1 MASRTWTT
9 SFRRFTSAA
18 LLVGAIALVGDVG
31 LRDRDTDAC
40 GFFGPT
46 LSDVTTF
53 DPGVLGDPDGLD
65 FQPWLHGFGG
75 TCDDCGRKAMLADW
89 GAFLK
94 EAVSQADWSKV
105 LFEATPQEL
114 EGLKSR
120 LAGKTTTAPKGFEKS
135 SLWAVPG
142 AKDKL
147 RAAIDFVIL
156 ARAIEPVA
164 MLSTGSSSQPP
175 LQLVADAKLGW
186 KSAREPFL
194 AQRYALQA
202 LRVMFFRRDWP
213 AAIAFFDKNKVALDG
228 PSTDIA
234 ARAHY
239 YLAGALRRNGNLGRA
254 NLEFARVFTASKA
267 LAGAAAEDFQPME
280 EADWRE
286 SLKLA
291 KTPRERAELWQ
302 LVGVTK
308 RDGFVAINEI
318 MKLDPKSDLFGL
330 LIVREMARAESA
342 MLDMDPTQKPDPKIV
357 KSQNKAFAQLAQ
369 IAQKLA
375 ATPGADRPWLMAL
388 VLGHLAAKHGDVAT
402 ARSQMRI
409 AVTARPTD
417 VHVTS
422 QAKASLAL
430 ALAIDYK
437 IDPAREDEIAQAMN
451 SLDKDFGRRSSVNSE
466 VRGALA
472 KVYAKAGRIV
482 DGEFLHPGT
491 ADPTDDYG
499 NPVNPKAKLH
509 WVDAQFIKDMIAR
522 TAKVATA
529 FDRFVL
535 DASFNRQ
542 SLEKELAFRTMMDGD
557 PAGAL
562 AIFAAAK
569 RETVTLHTDPFVI
582 HIRDCHDCDHEKY
595 DKAPWT
601 HANFLARLVE
611 LQKAANG
618 KGQAAAD
625 AALALGNAYYNVT
638 YYGNARVV
646 FEDTHQETRDT
657 RPAERW
663 YKRAFELGSSREFK
677 AKAAFLAAKAE
688 LGRLMAEPH
697 LRANDPNDTGG
708 LPVAKQWFTIEK
720 GFKDTQYYKD
730 ALKECGA
737 FSDFILARP

>member
-1 MASRTWTT
+1 MASRTWPAC
-9 SFRRFTSAA
+9 FRRFTSAT
-18 LLVGAIALVGDVG
+18 LLVGAIAFVGDVS
-31 LRDRDTDAC
+31 LHDRGAAAC

-46 LSDVTTF
+46 LADVTTF

-75 TCDDCGRKAMLADW
+75 GCEGCGKEAMLADW
-89 GAFLK
+89 GGFLK
-94 EAVSQADWSKV
+94 GGVSQADWSKV
-105 LFEATPQEL
+105 LFEATPKEL
-114 EGLKSR
+114 EAIKAR
-120 LAGKTTTAPKGFEKS
+120 LAGKSSGAPAGYEKS
-135 SLWAVPG
+135 SLWAAPA

-147 RAAIDFVIL
+147 RAAVDFVIL
-156 ARAIEPVA
+156 ARTIEPVA
-164 MLSTGSSSQPP
+164 TLGLSPTTAPP

-186 KSAREPFL
+186 KTAREPFL

-202 LRVMFFRRDWP
+202 LRVMFFRRDWT
-213 AAIAFFDKNKVALDG
+213 AAIAFFDKNKAALDA
-228 PSTDIA
+228 PSADIS

-239 YLAGALRRNGNLGRA
+239 YVAGALRRNGNVGRS
-254 NLEFARVFTASKA
+254 NLEFARVFAASKA
-267 LAGAAAEDFQPME
+267 LAGAAAEDFKPME

-286 SLKLA
+286 ALKLA

-308 RDGFVAINEI
+308 GDGFPAIDEI

-330 LIVREMARAESA
+330 LIVRELGRAEAS
-342 MLDMDPTQKPDPKIV
+342 MLDIDPTQPPEAKV
-357 KSQNKAFAQLAQ
+357 VAAQKAAFTRLDK

-388 VLGHLAAKHGDVAT
+388 VQGHLASKRGDVAT
-402 ARSQMRI
+402 ARAQMKL

-417 VHVTS
+417 KRVIS

-430 ALAIDYK
+430 ALALDYR
-437 IDPAREDEIAQAMN
+437 IDPSREDEIAQAMTT
-451 SLDKDFGRRSSVNSE
+451 LDKDFGRSGSVNE
-466 VRGALA
+466 QVRGSLA
-472 KVYAKAGRIV
+472 RVYAKAGRIV
-482 DGEFLHPGT
+482 DAEFLHPGI
-491 ADPTDDYG
+491 ADPADEWGTAK
-499 NPVNPKAKLH
+499 NPKAKLH
-509 WVDAQFIKDMIAR
+509 WADAQFIRDMIAR
-522 TAKVATA
+522 TGKVATT

-535 DASFNRQ
+535 QGSFSRET
-542 SLEKELAFRTMMDGD
+542 LEKELAFRTMMDGD

-562 AIFAAAK
+562 AMFTGVK
-569 RETVTLHTDPFVI
+569 RTTEPLHTDPFVI

-601 HANFLARLVE
+601 HTNFLARLVE
-611 LQKAANG
+611 LQKAAGG

-646 FEDTHQETRDT
+646 FEETHQATRDT
-657 RPAERW
+657 RAAERW
-663 YKRAFELGSSREFK
+663 YKRAFELGAGREFK

-688 LGRLMAEPH
+688 LGRLLADPH
-697 LRANDPNDTGG
+697 VAANDPNAVG
-708 LPVAKQWFTIEK
+708 LPVAKQWFAVEK

-730 ALKECGA
+730 VLKECGA
-737 FSDFILARP
+737 FADFVAGGAK